1 MPHVDR
7 RAGEIVMR
15 IVYDGAPEAGKT
27 TNVRQLAQ
35 TISLQRRGAL
45 ASPGTTGRRTEF
57 FDWMDFAGGYLDGRR
72 VRCQVV
78 SVPGQPELLRRR
90 RYLLDTADA
99 VIFVADSQ
107 RSRLE
112 QSARDFKLLRR
123 ALDRRQSGEAV
134 GVLLQANKQDLGDAV
149 APGALA
155 EALGATA
162 DVQVIGAKAHVGE
175 GVMQAFV
182 TAVRLATDRLRDLL
196 LSGAIDDL
204 PEEARSA
211 DDLYDTLIGLD
222 ERAARLD
229 PGASA
234 EGSQDEPLPELPSV
248 SQVAS
253 GALWP
258 PVQGRESLLSVDRR
272 ALRPVSPPATWAPPH
287 TRELHSADK
296 WILHTGARWRF
307 ASESEARSTL
317 LTLVRRLVSLDAFI
331 PPGRTLFV
339 GPDGDAWR
347 MWMQTPRVQT
357 LADALA
363 DAAGAN
369 DGERLAAA
377 LADVER
383 ADSRLAAAEVPADL
397 VGLDRVA
404 IVDGRVAVLGLP
416 EGSPATAALGAT
428 SLVDAAREH
437 LERLRAGA
445 PAPP

>member
-7 RAGEIVMR
+7 RAREVVMR
-15 IVYDGAPEAGKT
+15 IVYDGAPESGKT
-27 TNVRQLAQ
+27 TNIRQLAQ
-35 TISLQRRGAL
+35 AISLQRRGAL
-45 ASPGTTGRRTEF
+45 ASPGTSGRRTEF

-112 QSARDFKLLRR
+112 QSARDFQLLRR
-123 ALDRRQSGEAV
+123 ALARRQSGEAV
-134 GVLLQANKQDLGDAV
+134 GVLLQANKQDLGDAI
-149 APGALA
+149 APGPLA
-155 EALGATA
+155 EALSATA

-182 TAVRLATDRLRDLL
+182 TAVRLATDRLRELM
-196 LSGAIDDL
+196 LSGAIGDL

-211 DDLYDTLIGLD
+211 DDLYATLVGID
-222 ERAARLD
+222 ERASTLHSS
-229 PGASA
+229 ASA
-234 EGSQDEPLPELPSV
+234 ESSRNEPIPEVPSV

-272 ALRPVSPPATWAPPH
+272 ALRSVSPPATWAPPD
-287 TRELHSADK
+287 TRELRGADR
-296 WILHTGARWRF
+296 WILHTSDRWRV
-307 ASESEARSTL
+307 ASESEARGAL
-317 LTLVRRLVSLDAFI
+317 LALVRRLVPLAELM
-331 PPGRTLFV
+331 PAGRTLFV
-339 GPDGDAWR
+339 GPDGDGWR
-347 MWMQTPRVQT
+347 MWMQTPRVKT
-357 LADALA
+357 LEESLAAAAD
-363 DAAGAN
+363 AN
-369 DGERLAAA
+369 DGERVATVLE
-377 LADVER
+377 DIER
-383 ADSRLAAAEVPADL
+383 ADSLLAAAEVPADL

-404 IVDGRVAVLGLP
+404 IIDGRVALLGLP
-416 EGSPATAALGAT
+416 TDSPPTAAFVASGLA
-428 SLVDAAREH
+428 DAAREH

-445 PAPP
+445 PRPP